1 MKLSIPDRTA
11 RLEMFK
17 ATMRL
22 FGYSWFCVIRIPG
35 SGWEVV
41 VRERIPDANNW
52 PALWQVCEKLL
63 GDRGCGGPLFRQ
75 IGEGTLPEGEYYL
88 GEPETIDRSEV
99 DGDLDSISDS
109 NALPDYS
116 TCAGAIASTGE
127 GC

>member
-1 MKLSIPDRTA
+1 MMIPDRTP

-22 FGYSWFCVIRIPG
+22 FGYSWFCVIRVPG

-41 VRERIPDANNW
+41 VRERRYDARNW
-52 PALWQVCEKLL
+52 PALWHVCEAL
-63 GDRGCGGPLFRQ
+63 GVARGCGGGMYQQ
-75 IGEGTLPEGEYYL
+75 IKNEILPEGEYYL
-88 GEPETIDRSEV
+88 GEPETIDRSED
-99 DGDLDSISDS
+99 DGDMDSVSDS

-116 TCAGAIASTGE
+116 TCAGTIASTGE